1 MLTLM
6 PQGAGA
12 PPPAR
17 FDGRGGTIGRAAGV
31 DLVLPDPASIVSSK
45 HCRIDFQDG
54 RYVLVD
60 TSTNGTAVN
69 GRRLTGPYPLAE
81 GDVLAIGPWRVAVS
95 LAGAGPPPPAI
106 APDWH
111 RAPPPPLAGATVQP
125 PAGATVQQP
134 GGRDALAPLLDAAG
148 IARGAIAADDAVVL
162 AAAGALLRQYTGGV
176 MAMTAA
182 RAKARGELGIKSP
195 APSNNP
201 LKKQPKPELAL
212 AQLLGAP
219 KPAEQAVAEV
229 LAELEAHQDAT
240 LRAMQGALRA
250 TLDELAPAAIRKHH
264 AKAGDAQLWQAYEKA
279 FAGQDGDSFIEVF
292 ARELAAAYEKLAT
305 PGKRQGS

>member
-1 MLTLM
+1 MLTLT

-45 HCRIDFQDG
+45 HCRIDFQGG

-60 TSTNGTAVN
+60 TSTNGTAIN

-81 GDVLAIGPWRVAVS
+81 GDVLTIGPWRVAVS
-95 LAGAGPPPPAI
+95 LAGTGAPTPAI

-111 RAPPPPLAGATVQP
+111 RAAPAPGGATM
-125 PAGATVQQP
+125 QQP
-134 GGRDALAPLLDAAG
+134 GGRDGLAPLLDGAG
-148 IARGAIAADDAVVL
+148 IARSAIAADDAVVL
-162 AAAGALLRQYTGGV
+162 AAAGALLRQYTGGL
-176 MAMTAA
+176 MAMVAA
-182 RAKARGELGIKSP
+182 RAKARGELGIKPP

-219 KPAEQAVAEV
+219 KPAEQAIAEA
-229 LAELEAHQDAT
+229 LGELEAHQAAT
-240 LRAMQGALRA
+240 LQAMKGALRA
-250 TLDELAPAAIRKHH
+250 TLDELAPAAIRAHH
-264 AKAGDAQLWQAYEKA
+264 ARASDAQLWQAYEKA
-279 FAGQDGDSFIEVF
+279 FAGQDGDAFIDVF

-305 PGKRQGS
+305 PGKR